1 MSKEIKYIN
10 PVQMTMLNN
19 KAIRKNFNRS
29 LNKSFVKAISKE
41 ILIPIVFHVPH
52 NDVEVRCK
60 LVVPSEYIEGNW
72 SIKVK
77 DVVEMWLD
85 MTLEDFNGLKS
96 HKVEKE
102 DNQALCGVAERLQP
116 HKKDP

>member
-19 KAIRKNFNRS
+19 KAIRKDLNRS
-29 LNKSFVKAISKE
+29 LNPSFVKAISKE
-41 ILIPIVFHVPH
+41 ILIPIVFHMPH

-60 LVVPSEYIEGNW
+60 LIVPSEYIEGNW
-72 SIKVK
+72 SIKVKGK

-96 HKVEKE
+96 LEDAKE
-102 DNQALCGVAERLQP
+102 DN
-116 HKKDP
+116 